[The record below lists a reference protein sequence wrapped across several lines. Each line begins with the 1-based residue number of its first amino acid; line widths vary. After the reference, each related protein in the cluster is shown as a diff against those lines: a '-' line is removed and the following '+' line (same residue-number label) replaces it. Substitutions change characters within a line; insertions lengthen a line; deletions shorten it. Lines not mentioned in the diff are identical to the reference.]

1 MSTKANR
8 KPLVEMTD
16 AELRAAIEDAAA
28 GPAEAAAPVA
38 IPGAERP
45 VGVLR
50 NVELDWLVPTPRNPR
65 GPVDTKSESFREL
78 VASVARVGVLQ
89 NLVARPLP
97 EAMRRD
103 AAAYQRKLGPVPKGA
118 VRAFP
123 EPADM
128 FEVVCGARR
137 LAAARAAGLA
147 TAPVLVCELDD
158 RQATEITFVE
168 NFARHDLRPLQEARG
183 VQAMLDVGWPLEAV
197 AERVGH
203 APGWVARRAKL
214 LGLSTEWQALF
225 DDEEL
230 SLRFWPA
237 GVMESIA
244 RLRPEAQ
251 GHALDLLRP
260 DLDDAR
266 IYGSN
271 ELSHAIGFEG
281 LSPSVAEF
289 DRWLAREVL
298 RTLGGAPW
306 KLDDAGLHPKAGACV
321 ACSKRASR
329 ERLLFDDVLPAGK
342 ELPIAQDRCLDT
354 VCYQEKAVRA
364 VDRNLQELAAKHGR
378 ALPVITD
385 VSVAT
390 NEVKAARVKH
400 AGAVQLGYA
409 GGWQE
414 TSKSTRG
421 AVVGVVVDDP
431 ARLGQTVWVRKNSD
445 GGGEKAA
452 EKGQAKVTPLKER
465 RALLERRRRALALE
479 KFRAHLESQGELV
492 RKWKPET
499 PAPALDEKLVE
510 RIAPML
516 CLAATVGTAGNRGER
531 DGSAVGWANVWK
543 DFIALRRCSSDGAS
557 VLLVATWRLAA
568 DVLPVLIA
576 RLNPWG
582 GLEHVDV
589 AWENAGK
596 LADVLKQR
604 AALEQAWSDAVL
616 EITEPKSWAA
626 EEAAGRKGKKTKG
639 AK

>member
-1 MSTKANR
+1 VEIVMSTKANR
-8 KPLVEMTD
+8 KPLVELTD
-16 AELRAAIEDAAA
+16 AELAAADRAAAAV
-28 GPAEAAAPVA
+28 PAEAAAPMS

-214 LGLSTEWQALF
+214 LGLSKEWQALF

-230 SLRFWPA
+230 PLRLWPA

-251 GHALDLLRP
+251 SHALDLLRP
-260 DLDDAR
+260 
-266 IYGSN
+266 N
-271 ELSHAIGFEG
+271 
-281 LSPSVAEF
+281 P
-289 DRWLAREVL
+289 
-298 RTLGGAPW
+298 
-306 KLDDAGLHPKAGACV
+306 
-321 ACSKRASR
+321 
-329 ERLLFDDVLPAGK
+329 
-342 ELPIAQDRCLDT
+342 
-354 VCYQEKAVRA
+354 
-364 VDRNLQELAAKHGR
+364 
-378 ALPVITD
+378 
-385 VSVAT
+385 
-390 NEVKAARVKH
+390 
-400 AGAVQLGYA
+400 
-409 GGWQE
+409 
-414 TSKSTRG
+414 
-421 AVVGVVVDDP
+421 
-431 ARLGQTVWVRKNSD
+431 
-445 GGGEKAA
+445 
-452 EKGQAKVTPLKER
+452 
-465 RALLERRRRALALE
+465 
-479 KFRAHLESQGELV
+479 
-492 RKWKPET
+492 
-499 PAPALDEKLVE
+499 
-510 RIAPML
+510 
-516 CLAATVGTAGNRGER
+516 
-531 DGSAVGWANVWK
+531 
-543 DFIALRRCSSDGAS
+543 
-557 VLLVATWRLAA
+557 
-568 DVLPVLIA
+568 IA
-576 RLNPWG
+576 RLSSLLP
-582 GLEHVDV
+582 
-589 AWENAGK
+589 
-596 LADVLKQR
+596 
-604 AALEQAWSDAVL
+604 
-616 EITEPKSWAA
+616 
-626 EEAAGRKGKKTKG
+626 
-639 AK
+639 